1 MSLELLKT
9 KKYAQIL
16 LHRRGSKSLEEQ
28 IIEALALAAVGRIF
42 QAKLLLA
49 DCLENTT
56 DPAHK
61 VKLLGVLDELSPADD
76 FGAELRCV
84 VSCDL
89 QDREF
94 APFPWSLASSGYT
107 ETSWWDCVKIYRD
120 QGVLTHPQSYAA
132 AAAFDKYSSLEFEAR
147 PSGIILL
154 EVVAGCGPHDE
165 LKRVLDSRTGKAW
178 LSRAASLPNE
188 NSALAAAYYILED
201 FGLAVRYAEDA
212 IQRLSAKE
220 YTATSAY
227 ELALMAMVLASA
239 SGAWPEKMP
248 EKAAEKLIIQMVT
261 PADHLQGLEP
271 HICVTLIIRRGTIFC
286 QCARMYTAIAVSRAT
301 EVFVDDQPW
310 SILYRAACME
320 MAHEY
325 LQAAATMPPDYPQIG
340 ELHQNA
346 ILGLLLCGGVLVF
359 QICALILIM
368 NYVELENRSLILS
381 KRKTIPRFKNQWQI
395 FNAFYDWGV
404 DVSKETT
411 WLASQNCDE
420 VLCPTCLVR
429 DDVLLMSDRFNP
441 AEVYYTADGENTVRA
456 RGRSHSS
463 GAAPPPQ
470 YNWAYEWAL
479 AYADCH
485 GVVPEKIVAL
495 LEDMGMMSE

>member
-16 LHRRGSKSLEEQ
+16 LHRPGSNSLDDK
-28 IIEALALAAVGRIF
+28 IAHSLALAAVGRVF
-42 QAKLLLA
+42 QAKLLLSI
-49 DCLENTT
+49 CLENTT

-61 VKLLGVLDELSPADD
+61 AQVLGVLEEISPADE

-84 VSCDL
+84 VNCDL
-89 QDREF
+89 EGRDF
-94 APFPWSLASSGYT
+94 VPFPWSLGSGYT
-107 ETSWWDCVKIYRD
+107 LTSAWDCVKIYRE
-120 QGVLTHPQSYAA
+120 QGILMHPQSYAA
-132 AAAFDKYSSLEFEAR
+132 AAAYDKYSALEFEAR
-147 PSGIILL
+147 PSGTILL
-154 EVVAGCGPHDE
+154 EVVGGCGPHEE
-165 LKRVLDSRTGKAW
+165 LKRVLETKAGKAW

-188 NSALAAAYYILED
+188 DSALAAAYYILGD
-201 FGLAVRYAEDA
+201 FGPAVGYAEGA
-212 IQRLSAKE
+212 IQRLCAKE

-227 ELALMAMVLASA
+227 ELALLATMLARA
-239 SGAWPEKMP
+239 SGLWPEKMS
-248 EKAAEKLIIQMVT
+248 EKAAERLIIQMVT

-271 HICVTLIIRRGTIFC
+271 HICATLILRRASIFC

-301 EVFVDDQPW
+301 QVFVNDQPC

-325 LQAAATMPPDYPQIG
+325 LQAAAAMPPDYPQIG
-340 ELHQNA
+340 ELYQNA
-346 ILGLLLCGGVLVF
+346 IVGLLLCGGVLVF

-368 NYVELENRSLILS
+368 NHVGLENRSLILP
-381 KRKTIPRFKNQWQI
+381 KAKTNPMFKNQWQI
-395 FNAFYDWGV
+395 FNAFFDWSL

-420 VLCPTCLVR
+420 VLCPTCLVSG
-429 DDVLLMSDRFNP
+429 DVLLMSDRYNP
-441 AEVYYTADGENTVRA
+441 AEVYYTADGEHTVRPS
-456 RGRSHSS
+456 GRLHAL

-485 GVVPEKIVAL
+485 GFVPEKIVAL